1 MGSGKGDQMFLQLLS
16 SGIAMGCIYAII
28 ALGFVLIYKASEVI
42 NFAQGDL
49 MMIGAFI
56 VFTLVDRFHLP
67 FFLGFVVAL
76 IVMAFIGKAI
86 DRVVLRPLVGEQAFA
101 LVMATIGLGILLR
114 SIGGMIWGYDTYS
127 FQAGIT
133 DFPVRIGPVA
143 LSSVHIWIMAVTLIL
158 IVGLYFFF
166 NRTKTGIS
174 MEAASQN
181 QLAAYLMGIGVKK
194 VFSNIWAISA
204 MVAVVAGVLLT
215 PIQFLNYNM
224 GFIGLKA
231 FPAAVLGGFG
241 SIPGAVV
248 GGIIIGV
255 SESFAGVY
263 LPDGFKDIFAWIIL
277 IGVLMIRPEG
287 IFGIQER
294 KRV

>member
-1 MGSGKGDQMFLQLLS
+1 MLLQILSG
-16 SGIAMGCIYAII
+16 GIAMGCVYALI

-56 VFTLVDRFHLP
+56 VFTAANQLRLP
-67 FFLGFVVAL
+67 FFLGVVIAL
-76 IVMAFIGKAI
+76 VVMALFGKAI
-86 DRVVLRPLVGEQAFA
+86 DRLVLRPLIGEPAFA
-101 LVMATIGLGILLR
+101 LVMATIGLGILVR
-114 SIGGMIWGYDTYS
+114 SIGGMIWGYDTYT
-127 FQAGIT
+127 FQAGIA
-133 DFPVRIGPVA
+133 DYPVRIGSVA
-143 LSSVHIWIMAVTLIL
+143 LSSVNIWIIAVTLVL
-158 IVGLYFFF
+158 IVVLYFFF

-204 MVAVVAGVLLT
+204 MVAAVAGILLT

-224 GFIGLKA
+224 GFVGLKA

-241 SIPGAVV
+241 SIPGAIV

-255 SESFAGVY
+255 SESLAGVY
-263 LPDGFKDIFAWIIL
+263 LPDGFKDVFAWIIL
-277 IGVLMIRPEG
+277 IAVLMIRPEG

>member
-1 MGSGKGDQMFLQLLS
+1 MLLQILSG
-16 SGIAMGCIYAII
+16 GIAMGCVYALI

-56 VFTLVDRFHLP
+56 VFTAANQLRLP
-67 FFLGFVVAL
+67 FFLGVVIAL
-76 IVMAFIGKAI
+76 VVMALFGKAI
-86 DRVVLRPLVGEQAFA
+86 DRLVLRPLIGEPAFA
-101 LVMATIGLGILLR
+101 LVMATIGLGILVR
-114 SIGGMIWGYDTYS
+114 SIGGMIWGYDTYT

-133 DFPVRIGPVA
+133 DYPVRIGSVA
-143 LSSVHIWIMAVTLIL
+143 LSSVNIWIIAVTLVL
-158 IVGLYFFF
+158 IVVLYFFF

-204 MVAVVAGVLLT
+204 MVAAVAGILLT

-224 GFIGLKA
+224 GFVGLKA

-241 SIPGAVV
+241 SIPGAIV

-255 SESFAGVY
+255 SESLAGVY
-263 LPDGFKDIFAWIIL
+263 LPDGFKDVFAWIIL
-277 IGVLMIRPEG
+277 IAVLMIRPEG

>member
-1 MGSGKGDQMFLQLLS
+1 
-16 SGIAMGCIYAII
+16 MGCVYALI
-28 ALGFVLIYKASEVI
+28 ALGFVLIYKASEVV

-49 MMIGAFI
+49 MMIGAFL
-56 VFTLVDRFHLP
+56 VFTAVNQFRLP
-67 FFLGFVVAL
+67 FFIGVIIAL
-76 IVMAFIGKAI
+76 VVMAFFGKAI
-86 DRVVLRPLVGEQAFA
+86 DRLVLRPLVGEPAFA
-101 LVMATIGLGILLR
+101 LIMATIGLGILVR
-114 SIGGMIWGYDTYS
+114 SVGGMIWGYDTYT
-127 FQAGIT
+127 FQTGIT
-133 DFPVRIGPVA
+133 DYPVRIGSVA
-143 LSSVHIWIMAVTLIL
+143 LSSVNIWIMAVTLVL
-158 IVGLYFFF
+158 IIVLYFFF
-166 NRTKTGIS
+166 NRTKSGIS

-204 MVAVVAGVLLT
+204 MVAAVAGILLT

-224 GFIGLKA
+224 GFVGLKA

-241 SIPGAVV
+241 SIPGAIA

-255 SESFAGVY
+255 SESLAGVY

-277 IGVLMIRPEG
+277 IAVLMIRPEG

>member
-1 MGSGKGDQMFLQLLS
+1 MFLQIVS
-16 SGIAMGCIYAII
+16 SGIAIGCIYALI
-28 ALGFVLIYKASEVI
+28 ALGFVLIYKASEVV

-49 MMIGAFI
+49 MMIGAF
-56 VFTLVDRFHLP
+56 LVYSAVTHFHVP
-67 FFLGFVVAL
+67 FIPAFLIAV
-76 IVMAFIGKAI
+76 IIMAVLGKGI
-86 DRVVLRPLVGEQAFA
+86 DRLLLRPLVGEQAFA
-101 LVMATIGLGILLR
+101 LIMATIGLGILIR
-114 SIGGMIWGYDTYS
+114 SIGGMIWGYDTFS

-133 DFPVRIGPVA
+133 DRPVRMGSVA
-143 LSSVHIWIMAVTLIL
+143 LSSVHIWIIAVTLLL
-158 IVGLYFFF
+158 IVGLYYFF
-166 NRTKTGIS
+166 NRTKTGVS

-204 MVAVVAGVLLT
+204 MVATVAGVLLT
-215 PIQFLNYNM
+215 PLQFLNYNM
-224 GFIGLKA
+224 GFVGLKA

-241 SIPGAVV
+241 SIPGAIV

-255 SESFAGVY
+255 SESIAGVY
-263 LPDGFKDIFAWIIL
+263 LPEGFKEIFAWIIL

>member
-1 MGSGKGDQMFLQLLS
+1 MLLQILSG
-16 SGIAMGCIYAII
+16 GIAMGCVYALI

-56 VFTLVDRFHLP
+56 VFTAANQLRLP
-67 FFLGFVVAL
+67 FFIGVVIAL
-76 IVMAFIGKAI
+76 VVMALFGKAI
-86 DRVVLRPLVGEQAFA
+86 DRLVLRPLVGEPAFA
-101 LVMATIGLGILLR
+101 LVMATIGLGILVR
-114 SIGGMIWGYDTYS
+114 SIGGMIWGYDTYT

-133 DFPVRIGPVA
+133 DYPVRIGSVA
-143 LSSVHIWIMAVTLIL
+143 LSSVNIWIIAVTLVL
-158 IVGLYFFF
+158 IVVLYFFF

-204 MVAVVAGVLLT
+204 MVAAVAGILLT

-224 GFIGLKA
+224 GFVGLKA

-241 SIPGAVV
+241 SIPGAIV

-255 SESFAGVY
+255 SESLAGVY
-263 LPDGFKDIFAWIIL
+263 LPDGFKDVFAWIIL
-277 IGVLMIRPEG
+277 IAVLMIRPEG